1 MALDITKIVEF
12 IIVLIAIILTYF
24 IVPALKERLALIKDE
39 RIRNA
44 VKAAVEAAE
53 QIFGGGTGAKK
64 KSYVLDFITPW
75 LQEHNMTIDDEY
87 LNNLIEGEVLRIT
100 NAAGA
105 GGSVYV
111 TNYGTDVANKMFTD
125 ESHVEGADDGVNEE

>member
-1 MALDITKIVEF
+1 MAFDVTKIIEF

-24 IVPALKERLALIKDE
+24 IVPALKERLALIQDE

-53 QIFGGGTGAKK
+53 QIFGGGTGMKK
-64 KSYVLDFITPW
+64 KSYVLDFITAW
-75 LQEHNMTIDDEY
+75 LHKHNMTIDDEY

-100 NAAGA
+100 NEATS
-105 GGSVYV
+105 GGNVFV
-111 TNYGTDVANKMFTD
+111 TNYGTDVANKMLTD
-125 ESHVEGADDGVNEE
+125 ESQVEGIDGGVDEE